1 MTSAVAAR
9 VVSVDRGLLVGRE
22 SHLRVLT
29 DAVSDALSGL
39 ARTVTVYGEA
49 GSGKTAL
56 LDAVT
61 ADVVAAAE
69 EAGAMRVIRIAGHLA
84 ERDLPLAGVHHL
96 LREVGLD
103 GVLRTEGADPLR
115 DAVALLDALTALAG
129 RQPLLLVIDDAQWL
143 DRSSYRALVF
153 VARRLDA
160 DALCV
165 LFGVRAPQE
174 DRLMVGTRLEVG
186 PLAKNESMGLL
197 RQSYPQMSA
206 RVAAKIAGH
215 AHGLPLAL
223 CEIPASLN
231 TAQLEGSEPLPAD
244 LPLGRSLAHLFDQ
257 RIAALPDATRLC
269 LLAAS
274 FDSLSAAGYL
284 ALINEL
290 GCGLVDL
297 DEAERAGLARLRAGR
312 CEFRHPLVA
321 AAVRAEARAQQL
333 VAVHRVLANQFADDP
348 VRLAAHLRHDPDVD
362 SGTLLSALEKGAGA
376 AADARS
382 HDEAAELWV
391 AAADLV
397 TEPEHRR
404 RLLRRAVRCLALAGA
419 GPEARVLIE
428 QLLADT
434 DDTAN
439 VTGAARKTVAAERAG
454 VLHDLTWVSLWT
466 QSVPPDDD
474 EMIESASLAL
484 IQADDHRSQEAGA
497 RLLAALA
504 TALLGSGEYRRA
516 QKVCLAL
523 RTHVAEQLRLEQRLL
538 CDVIEVMV
546 GEPGAGSLLRDGT
559 SWVDAYPWQHIVD
572 PSTSAGFITVVLGWL
587 GEYETLDRVIAHVRT
602 ATDEHGPS
610 ASALYIASSM
620 TASRE
625 RHHGRWDHALLGFA
639 TLEQIFI
646 DTDFAAPYPFIALR
660 HAHLLAAR
668 GDAEACHQLRQRA
681 RDKAPVWAPV
691 LAHLDHAVAG
701 LLALAGRDYTA
712 ALSHLDLAGKIE
724 QDVGLAPSGYL
735 SRFADMFEAA
745 WRLGEAD
752 SWLHELNQFED
763 AMHTVRHDT
772 MLGLAARCRALIAPS
787 ENMDTAFTEA
797 VERLGTEPDGYETA
811 RTQLLWG
818 ERLRRARRKA
828 DAHQKLTLAH
838 ETFTRLGATA
848 WAGQCA
854 SELAACGI
862 RRTTAPERAGGPLS
876 QLTPREY
883 EVAREVATGLTNAE
897 AARRLF
903 ISERTVEFHLYN
915 VFRKLGIDSRG
926 ALTTTINT

>member
-1 MTSAVAAR
+1 
-9 VVSVDRGLLVGRE
+9 LLVGRE
-22 SHLRVLT
+22 PHLRVLT
-29 DAVSDALSGL
+29 GAVSDALNGR

-61 ADVVAAAE
+61 AEAEAEAE
-69 EAGAMRVIRIAGHLA
+69 EAAAMRVIRIAGHPA
-84 ERDLPLAGVHHL
+84 EHDLPLAGVHHL
-96 LREVGLD
+96 LREAGLREVGPD
-103 GVLRTEGADPLR
+103 GVLGTEGADPLR
-115 DAVALLDALTALAG
+115 DAAALLDALTTLAG

-143 DRSSYRALVF
+143 DRPSHRALVF

-186 PLAKNESMGLL
+186 PLSRDESVGLL

-223 CEIPASLN
+223 CEIPASLG
-231 TAQLEGSEPLPAD
+231 TAQLEGSEPLPPD

-284 ALINEL
+284 ASINEL

-333 VAVHRVLANQFADDP
+333 VAVHRVLANRFADDP

-362 SGTLLSALEKGAGA
+362 SGTLLSVLEKGAAA

-404 RLLRRAVRCLALAGA
+404 RLLGRAVSCLALAGA
-419 GPEARVLIE
+419 GPEARALIE
-428 QLLADT
+428 QLLIDT
-434 DDTAN
+434 NDTNDTAG
-439 VTGAARKTVAAERAG
+439 VTGAAQTTVAAERAG

-466 QSVPPDDD
+466 QSIPPADD
-474 EMIESASLAL
+474 EMIESESLTL
-484 IQADDHRSQEAGA
+484 IKAGDHRSQEAGA

-504 TALLGSGEYRRA
+504 TALLGAGEYRRA

-523 RTHVAEQLRLEQRLL
+523 RTHVAERLTLEQRLL

-559 SWVDAYPWQHIVD
+559 SWVDAYPWQHILD

-587 GEYETLDRVIAHVRT
+587 GEYETLDRVIAHART

-625 RHHGRWDHALLGFA
+625 RHHGRWDRALLGFA
-639 TLEQIFI
+639 TLEQIVI

-668 GDAEACHQLRQRA
+668 GDAEACHRLRQRA
-681 RDKAPVWAPV
+681 RDKAPVWAPA

-701 LLALAGRDYTA
+701 LLALADRDYTT
-712 ALSHLDLAGKIE
+712 ALSHLDLAGQIE
-724 QDVGLAPSGYL
+724 RDVGLAPSGYL

-745 WRLGEAD
+745 WRLGEAE
-752 SWLHELNQFED
+752 SRLHELKQFED

-772 MLGLAARCRALIAPS
+772 MLGLAARCRALVAPP
-787 ENMDTAFTEA
+787 EDMDTAFTEA
-797 VERLGTEPDGYETA
+797 VERLGTEPGGYETA
-811 RTQLLWG
+811 RTHLLWG

-838 ETFTRLGATA
+838 ATFTRLGATA

>member
-1 MTSAVAAR
+1 M
-9 VVSVDRGLLVGRE
+9 DRGLLVGRE
-22 SHLRVLT
+22 AHLRVLT
-29 DAVSDALSGL
+29 DAVSDAMNGQ

-56 LDAVT
+56 LDAL
-61 ADVVAAAE
+61 AAE
-69 EAGAMRVIRIAGHLA
+69 AEAEAEAGGAGGMRVIRIAGHLA
-84 ERDLPLAGVHHL
+84 EHDLPLAGVHHL
-96 LREVGLD
+96 LREAGLR
-103 GVLRTEGADPLR
+103 GVVSTGGADPLR
-115 DAVALLDALTALAG
+115 DAAALLDALTALAG
-129 RQPLLLVIDDAQWL
+129 EQPLLVVVDDAQWL
-143 DRSSYRALVF
+143 DPLSHRALVF

-160 DALCV
+160 DAVCV
-165 LFGVRAPQE
+165 LFGVRSPLE
-174 DRLMVGTRLEVG
+174 DRLVVGTRLEVG
-186 PLAKNESMGLL
+186 PLSRDESVGLL
-197 RQSYPQMSA
+197 RRSYPQMSA

-231 TAQLEGSEPLPAD
+231 TAELEGSEPLPAD
-244 LPLGRSLAHLFDQ
+244 LPLGRSMAHLFDQ

-274 FDSLSAAGYL
+274 FGTLSAADYL
-284 ALINEL
+284 VVVDEL
-290 GCGLVDL
+290 GCSLADL
-297 DEAERAGLARLRAGR
+297 DEAERAGLARVRAGR

-321 AAVRAEARAQQL
+321 AAVRAEARSQQL
-333 VAVHRVLANQFADDP
+333 VAVHRVLANQFSADP
-348 VRLAAHLRHDPDVD
+348 VRLAAHLRHVPDVD
-362 SGTLLSALEKGAGA
+362 PSVLLAALEAGA
-376 AADARS
+376 AAATDARS

-397 TEPEHRR
+397 DEPERR
-404 RLLRRAVRCLALAGA
+404 RLLLRRAVRCLALAGA
-419 GPEARVLIE
+419 GPEARALID
-428 QLLADT
+428 QLLTDTTNTTQSAGGIVADQ
-434 DDTAN
+434 TA
-439 VTGAARKTVAAERAG
+439 VAAERAG
-454 VLHDLTWVSLWT
+454 VLQDLTWVSLWT
-466 QSVPPDDD
+466 QSVPPEDD
-474 EMIESASLAL
+474 ETIEAESLAL
-484 IQADDHRSQEAGA
+484 LQTNDRRSQEAGT
-497 RLLAALA
+497 RLLVALA
-504 TALLGSGEYRRA
+504 TALLGAGEYRRA
-516 QKVCLAL
+516 HKVCLAL
-523 RTHVAEQLRLEQRLL
+523 RTHVAEGLTLEQRLL
-538 CDVIEVMV
+538 CEVIEVMV
-546 GEPGAGSLLRDGT
+546 GEAGAGPLLRDGAG
-559 SWVDAYPWQHIVD
+559 WVDAYPWRHILD

-587 GEYETLDRVIAHVRT
+587 GEYETLDRVIAHARA

-625 RHHGRWDHALLGFA
+625 RHLGRWDQALLGFA
-639 TLEQIFI
+639 TLEQIVI

-681 RDKAPVWAPV
+681 RDEAPVWAPV

-701 LLALAGRDYTA
+701 LLALADRDYAT

-735 SRFADMFEAA
+735 SRFADLFEAA

-752 SWLHELNQFED
+752 SWLHELKQFED

-772 MLGLAARCRALIAPS
+772 MLGLAARCRALIAPP
-787 ENMDTAFTEA
+787 EDMDTAFAEA
-797 VERLGTEPDGYETA
+797 VDRLDTEPDGYETA
-811 RTQLLWG
+811 RTHLLWG

-848 WAGQCA
+848 WADQCA

-862 RRTTAPERAGGPLS
+862 RRTTAPERANGPLA

-915 VFRKLGIDSRG
+915 VFRKLGIDSRD
-926 ALTTTINT
+926 ALTTTIITT